1 MNFSLAQLVALR
13 ELSRHGT
20 MTAVADALGYTPGA
34 VSQQLAALEKTV
46 RMPLFTRVGR
56 RVVLTDAGV
65 VLVEHARRILDAE
78 RSAWDALRALDE
90 DIAAPLLLGTFGS
103 TTAALLP
110 PVVAAVSRDHPKLGL
125 SSRELDVDDAMAAV
139 QKGQVDIA
147 FGLDYPNSPLPL
159 SPDVDVIT
167 LRSERFG
174 LAVSPGSLGIRTAS
188 TIDLAAASEWDWI
201 LPAPR
206 TRFGQAIRI
215 ACRQAGFEPRVTH
228 EVTDT
233 AVSLTLA
240 STGLG
245 CAPVTSMM
253 LDLNRSVPVLRI
265 ELEQENTRRIVLI
278 RSSGS
283 ADRPTVRA
291 VSETIRAVV
300 DDYPVS

>member
-1 MNFSLAQLVALR
+1 
-13 ELSRHGT
+13 
-20 MTAVADALGYTPGA
+20 MTAVAEALGYTPGA
-34 VSQQLAALEKTV
+34 VSQQLAALEKSV
-46 RMPLFTRVGR
+46 HMPLFTRVGR

-65 VLVEHARRILDAE
+65 VLAEHAGRILDAE
-78 RSAWDALRALDE
+78 RAAWDALQALDN

-110 PVVAAVSRDHPKLGL
+110 PVVAAVSKNHPKLAL

-159 SPDVDVIT
+159 SPDIEVIT

-174 LAVSPGSLGIRTAS
+174 LAVSPGSYGIRTAS
-188 TIDLAAASEWDWI
+188 TIDLAVAAEWDWI
-201 LPAPR
+201 LPAPQ

-253 LDLNRSVPVLRI
+253 LGLNRSVPVVRV

-283 ADRPTVRA
+283 AIRPTVRA

-300 DDYPVS
+300 DNHPLS